1 MTSRFTRISEL
12 DVGLE
17 DYTEEPQELL
27 RRAVDSMTNIEL
39 RRRLENWT
47 LRYFCEAYNR
57 GRSEQF
63 EWVESGAPPKEPD
76 YKLYTQLGA
85 TPTPV
90 EVTELLDPGRK
101 RDDEYKLA
109 WETARCTGD
118 YLPGEFPPDPPADYD
133 RQLIAGARTLLSKKY
148 SKDYPAG
155 TWLVVYFNPTL
166 FTAFQ
171 EDTLVYAK
179 RILSAALDSLPKPK
193 LISQVWLLTND
204 LRVVKLSSNLAKYIV

>member
-1 MTSRFTRISEL
+1 MTSSMTRVSEL

-17 DYTEEPQELL
+17 DDTEEPKELL
-27 RRAVDSMTNIEL
+27 RRAVDSMTNVRL

-47 LRYFCEAYNR
+47 LRSFCEAYNR
-57 GRSEQF
+57 GRSEPF
-63 EWVESGAPPKEPD
+63 EWVESGVPPKEPD
-76 YKLYTQLGA
+76 YKLYTQLDV

-109 WETARCTGD
+109 WETATRTGD

-133 RQLIAGARTLLSKKY
+133 WQLIAGARTLFCKKF
-148 SKDYPAG
+148 SKDYPEG

-171 EDTLVYAK
+171 EDTL
-179 RILSAALDSLPKPK
+179 S
-193 LISQVWLLTND
+193 
-204 LRVVKLSSNLAKYIV
+204 